1 MQAYKKKKKKKKKED
16 LIFSHF
22 IIYWDNDWW
31 DVAVSSKKLHY
42 FVRFL
47 PMSIN
52 VSYIIKK

>member
-1 MQAYKKKKKKKKKED
+1 MTQACKKKMKKEA

-22 IIYWDNDWW
+22 IIYWDNVWW

-47 PMSIN
+47 SKGMD
-52 VSYIIKK
+52 VFMLKD